1 MHKDI
6 HFMALLKK
14 GKFGLLLIILLKS
27 LLLLK
32 RFRTQTEIIKSE
44 LKKI

>member
-14 GKFGLLLIILLKS
+14 GKSGLLLIILLKS
-27 LLLLK
+27 LLLLR
-32 RFRTQTEIIKSE
+32 RFRTQTYWDY
-44 LKKI
+44 

>member
-14 GKFGLLLIILLKS
+14 RKIWFV
-27 LLLLK
+27 
-32 RFRTQTEIIKSE
+32 TYNIIKIIIII
-44 LKKI
+44 KKI